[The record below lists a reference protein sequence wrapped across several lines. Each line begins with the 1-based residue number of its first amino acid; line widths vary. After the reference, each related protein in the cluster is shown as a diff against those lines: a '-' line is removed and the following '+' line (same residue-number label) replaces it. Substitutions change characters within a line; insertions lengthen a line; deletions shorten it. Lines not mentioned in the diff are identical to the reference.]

1 MTPRAIAA
9 LAAAFL
15 RTRALQR
22 WLTSRERIARWQDR
36 RLEQLRRHAMTHI
49 DFYRELGDIP
59 WSACPVLSKQDV
71 MRRFEAFNLLG
82 LSAPQVWA
90 MIDRGE
96 APAGYDVG
104 CSTGTSGHRGLYL
117 VSDQERF
124 VWLGTIVAKALPL
137 RLAQRVAIVLPRMS
151 RLYQAANESR
161 LLKLRFVDLADG
173 LEAAAAALVA
183 FEPTVIVGPPKALRF
198 FAETR
203 TPMSPHLMLSSAEVL
218 DPPDRRVIERYF
230 GLKLRE
236 IYMATEGLF
245 GVSCEH
251 GTLHLAEDAVHFEF
265 ERVGGSADLVRP
277 IVTDFVRRTQ
287 VTARYRMNDILRLD
301 HRRCSCGSA
310 LQAVSEII
318 GRSDDVFQLPHRD
331 AAASLVL
338 VTPDILRNAVLAV
351 DRSIDDFRVRQIEPN
366 CIEVVLPPDIAPAV
380 GDRVRTAMLLAC
392 ARAGTSP
399 EVRWRQEPLP
409 VRTDMKLRR
418 VENCCNSASA

>member
-1 MTPRAIAA
+1 
-9 LAAAFL
+9 
-15 RTRALQR
+15 
-22 WLTSRERIARWQDR
+22 
-36 RLEQLRRHAMTHI
+36 
-49 DFYRELGDIP
+49 
-59 WSACPVLSKQDV
+59 

-82 LSAPQVWA
+82 LSAPQIWG

-117 VSDQERF
+117 ISDHERF

-137 RLAQRVAIVLPRMS
+137 QRSQRVAIVLPRMS

-161 LLKLRFVDLADG
+161 LLELRFLDLGDG

-203 TPMSPHLMLSSAEVL
+203 TPVSPQLMFSSAEVL
-218 DPPDRRVIERYF
+218 DPPDRRVIEQYF
-230 GLKLRE
+230 DLKLRE

-251 GTLHLAEDAVHFEF
+251 GTLHLAEDAVHFEL
-265 ERVGGSADLVRP
+265 EPVGRSADLVRP
-277 IVTDFVRRTQ
+277 IVTDFTRRAQ
-287 VTARYRMNDILRLD
+287 VTARYRMNDILRLA
-301 HRRCSCGSA
+301 HGRCPCGSA
-310 LQAVSEII
+310 LHAVAEII
-318 GRSDDVFQLPHRD
+318 GRSDDTFQLSRQD
-331 AAASLVL
+331 GAAPPVML
-338 VTPDILRNAVLAV
+338 TPDILRNAVLAV
-351 DRSIDDFRVRQIEPN
+351 DRSIDDFRIRQIEQN
-366 CIEVVLPPDIAPAV
+366 CIEVVLSPDIAPVIA
-380 GDRVRTAMLLAC
+380 DRVRAAVLLAC

-418 VENCCNSASA
+418 VENCCNSDSS

>member
-1 MTPRAIAA
+1 VTPRAISA
-9 LAAAFL
+9 LASAFL
-15 RTRALQR
+15 RTRILQR
-22 WLTSRERIARWQDR
+22 WLTSRERIARWQHWK
-36 RLEQLRRHAMTHI
+36 LEQLRHHAMANI
-49 DFYRELGDIP
+49 DFYRELGDVP

-82 LSAPQVWA
+82 LSAPQIWG

-117 VSDQERF
+117 ISDHERF

-137 RLAQRVAIVLPRMS
+137 QRSQRVAIVLPRMS

-161 LLKLRFVDLADG
+161 LLELRFLDLGDG

-203 TPMSPHLMLSSAEVL
+203 TPVSPQLMFSSAEVL
-218 DPPDRRVIERYF
+218 DPPDRRVIEQYF
-230 GLKLRE
+230 DLKLRE

-251 GTLHLAEDAVHFEF
+251 GTLHLAEDAVHFEL
-265 ERVGGSADLVRP
+265 EPVGRSADLVRP
-277 IVTDFVRRTQ
+277 IVTDFTRRAQ
-287 VTARYRMNDILRLD
+287 VTARYRMNDILRLA
-301 HRRCSCGSA
+301 HGRCPCGSA
-310 LQAVSEII
+310 LHAVAEII
-318 GRSDDVFQLPHRD
+318 GRSDDTFQLSRQD
-331 AAASLVL
+331 GAAPPVML
-338 VTPDILRNAVLAV
+338 TPDILRNAVLAV
-351 DRSIDDFRVRQIEPN
+351 DRSIDDFRIRQIEQN
-366 CIEVVLPPDIAPAV
+366 CIEVVLSPDIAPVIA
-380 GDRVRTAMLLAC
+380 DRVRAAVLLAC

-418 VENCCNSASA
+418 VENCCNSDSS